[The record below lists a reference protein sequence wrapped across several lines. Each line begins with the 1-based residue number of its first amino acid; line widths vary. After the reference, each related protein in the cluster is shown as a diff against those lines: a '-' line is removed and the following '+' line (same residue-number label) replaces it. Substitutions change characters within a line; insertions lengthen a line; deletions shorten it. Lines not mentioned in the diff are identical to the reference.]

1 MRTVLNFLSQQSRFF
16 SMFFKNNSRNF
27 WNASSFNHNAS
38 LSWFRNGEIRTFIL
52 KEQRHI
58 SLLDIIC
65 FASIPDFDAHFFC
78 FSCISTFLCALLHAF
93 LSHNPV
99 IQLNRSWVVCWTQW
113 NKKIIK
119 LLTEKTFRRQETI
132 KKSAHISEVYNIN
145 NHSCMV
151 TRSLPE
157 R

>member
-1 MRTVLNFLSQQSRFF
+1 MDQYLMRTVLNFLSQQSRFF
-16 SMFFKNNSRNF
+16 PMFFKNNSRNF
-27 WNASSFNHNAS
+27 WNASSFNYDAP
-38 LSWFRNGEIRTFIL
+38 LSWFCNGEIRTFIV

-99 IQLNRSWVVCWTQW
+99 IQLKRSWVVCWTQW
-113 NKKIIK
+113 KKKIKK
-119 LLTEKTFRRQETI
+119 LLTKDFWETRDH
-132 KKSAHISEVYNIN
+132 KKVGAHLWGI
-145 NHSCMV
+145 
-151 TRSLPE
+151 
-157 R
+157 